1 MKKIILDT
9 NSYVAFKRNEPR
21 AVRSIRQAEFI
32 GINVTVLGEL
42 LAGFRTGGKEEGNR
56 KELNLFLESPRVQIL
71 SMDDDTAEYYAKVF
85 ADLKKK
91 GRPIPTNDMWVAASA
106 MQHGLWLATKD
117 EHFHDVEGLL
127 LLDLER

>member
-1 MKKIILDT
+1 MKKILLDT
-9 NSYVAFKRNEPR
+9 NSYVAFKRNEPV
-21 AVRSIRQAEFI
+21 AVSSIRQAELI

-42 LAGFRTGGKEEGNR
+42 LAGFRAGGKEEVNR
-56 KELNLFLESPRVQIL
+56 KELNLFLESARVQVL

-85 ADLKKK
+85 CDLKKK

-127 LLDLER
+127 LLALRR